1 MHSPLSSLYKQIRK
15 KSRKK
20 VMNLRGVH
28 KIALKGGVE
37 A

>member
-1 MHSPLSSLYKQIRK
+1 VHSPLSSLYKQIRK

-20 VMNLRGVH
+20 VMNLRSTH
-28 KIALKGGVE
+28 KIALKGGVK